1 MSILSKLFGNKDT
14 SFCEAEEY
22 NGFRITPQP
31 ISENGT
37 FRISARIEK
46 EIDGELK
53 VHEMIRADTI
63 SSEDEASASSIAKAK
78 MFIDQMGDEIFR

>member
-14 SFCEAEEY
+14 SFYEAEEY

-63 SSEDEASASSIAKAK
+63 SSEDDASASSIAKAK